1 MTNAN
6 FSWSTSPPLF
16 PQLQVGEIKMMLIVD
31 GDDEL
36 PMMMIMMVM
45 IIIMT
50 TLTTPSSTAP
60 SRELP
65 FPLA

>member
-1 MTNAN
+1 
-6 FSWSTSPPLF
+6 
-16 PQLQVGEIKMMLIVD
+16 MLIVD

-36 PMMMIMMVM
+36 PMIMMIMMVM
-45 IIIMT
+45 IIIVI

-65 FPLA
+65 FPLAERHLDRADLALLETQSSGHHPL